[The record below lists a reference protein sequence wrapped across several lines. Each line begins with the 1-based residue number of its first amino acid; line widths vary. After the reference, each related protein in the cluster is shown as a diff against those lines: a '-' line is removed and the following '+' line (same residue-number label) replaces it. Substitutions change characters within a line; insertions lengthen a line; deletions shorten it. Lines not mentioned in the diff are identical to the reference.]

1 MITDNHTNRVYFSSL
16 LPEKCPVLNA
26 HIVDAL
32 RKRGIPFTY
41 LKGTKDIWC
50 RDYMPIQIEKDRFV
64 FYRYTPDY
72 LHPPNQS
79 GTRLPRGIK
88 RVASPAPYERGG
100 RNAPYPNKSSSIP

>member
-1 MITDNHTNRVYFSSL
+1 MITDNHTNTVYFSNL

-32 RKRGIPFTY
+32 RKRDIPFTY

-72 LHPPNQS
+72 LQDKTGLTLQTNPELVFQEESNELLRKS
-79 GTRLPRGIK
+79 
-88 RVASPAPYERGG
+88 ASMGCTL
-100 RNAPYPNKSSSIP
+100 SQ